1 MIYYSMEDDR
11 ELEVN
16 LWPSDHLRVP
26 EYQRVFELGD
36 RLFEK
41 KTKSKPFKPPSLK
54 VSTPNPPRKY
64 KTGWSGMDE
73 YIKQCQNT
81 EKRILAIANDQK

>member
-1 MIYYSMEDDR
+1 MEDDTKLDPNEWR
-11 ELEVN
+11 DDN
-16 LWPSDHLRVP
+16 FLRP
-26 EYQRVFELGD
+26 QYERVYELGD
-36 RLFEK
+36 ELYLK
-41 KTKSKPFKPPSLK
+41 KSKSKPFKPPSLK
-54 VSTPNPPRKY
+54 VSTPKPPRKY